1 VGKFAQR
8 TKVTRNL
15 GVIRAMLRFWKA
27 AIGLAVLMVLA
38 AAPARAEWRRAES
51 PNFIVYGNASESQLR
66 ARILLLEDF
75 DRLLRMLA
83 SGEQAPAPKL
93 HVYIVSGIDDL
104 RVIRPVPDGVA
115 GYYIATDDG
124 IAAFVDGRAEG
135 RGNQILL
142 HEYTHHF
149 MSQHMPSA
157 YPTWYVEG
165 FAEYFATVRFTARRI
180 DIGTHSQGRAYAI
193 LEGQWLPMERILSG
207 GIDGLSQQAMS
218 LYYAQSWLL
227 VHYFYSTPERQAAL
241 ARLLRASRR
250 GGNAVEALQAA
261 TGLTPQGLTEQLRRY
276 IGGGQ
281 IAYRQAPRASADT
294 PVPVT
299 ITVMPPSAA
308 EMVIYEAALRVGVL
322 PDNEQPYL
330 QRIRIAAA
338 RFPDDPLAMRVLAH
352 AELRHGDGATA
363 DRLLDRLLASSPNDA
378 ELLYLKGMRYLL
390 AAQGD
395 NPPDDAAANARIWF
409 GRARAADP
417 NNFQTLIRYVESLR
431 GEPGY
436 ASDETRDLL
445 VRASQLAPQVASI
458 TFNTAGVL
466 IARRDYDQAIG
477 LLAPLAVNPH
487 DQGLANAARRL
498 MAQAIERQMNERG
511 RAPPTAPGP
520 DGAPPPDKD

>member
-1 VGKFAQR
+1 MPK
-8 TKVTRNL
+8 L
-15 GVIRAMLRFWKA
+15 WKA
-27 AIGLAVLMVLA
+27 AAGLILSFLLA
-38 AAPARAEWRRAES
+38 AAPAGAEWRRAES
-51 PNFIVYGNASESQLR
+51 PNFVLYGNAPESQLR

-104 RVIRPVPDGVA
+104 RIIRPVPDGIA

-135 RGNQILL
+135 RGNETLF

-149 MSQHMPSA
+149 MRQHMPSA

-180 DIGTHSQGRAYAI
+180 DIGTYSQGRAYAI

-241 ARLLRASRR
+241 ARLLRASRLS
-250 GGNAVEALQAA
+250 GNAVEALQAA
-261 TGLTPQGLTEQLRRY
+261 TGLTPQGLTEELRRY

-281 IAYRQAPRASADT
+281 IAYRQAPRASAET
-294 PVPVT
+294 PPPVT
-299 ITVMPPSAA
+299 VTVMPPSAS
-308 EMVIYEAALRVGVL
+308 EMIIFEAALRVGIL
-322 PDNEQPYL
+322 ADNEQPYL
-330 QRIRIAAA
+330 QRIRTAAA

-352 AELRHGDGATA
+352 AEMRFGDGAVA
-363 DRLLDRLLASSPNDA
+363 DRLLDRLVAAAPNDA

-395 NPPDDAAANARIWF
+395 NPPDDAAANARLWF

-436 ASDETRDLL
+436 VSDETRDLL

-458 TFNTAGVL
+458 AFNTASVL
-466 IARRDYDQAIG
+466 IARGDYDQAMR

-487 DQGLANAARRL
+487 DPGLANAARRL
-498 MAQAIERQMNERG
+498 MAEAIERRMNGRG
-511 RAPPTAPGP
+511 RPPQATPAP